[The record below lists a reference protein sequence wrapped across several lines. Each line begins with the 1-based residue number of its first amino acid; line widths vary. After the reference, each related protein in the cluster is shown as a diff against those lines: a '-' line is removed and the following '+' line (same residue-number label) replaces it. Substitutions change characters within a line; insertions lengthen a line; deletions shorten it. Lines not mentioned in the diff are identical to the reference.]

1 MNDKYGLA
9 YSNNVIKTDL
19 TRLVNQIWKL
29 LPMREHEEDWQRQLN
44 SVLVELRGLYEL
56 FGDQL
61 DFLVL
66 ITKLEGLRTEQN
78 FMVYRV
84 TIFSSIT
91 LLTELNGKLR

>member
-9 YSNNVIKTDL
+9 YSNRVIKTDL

-61 DFLVL
+61 DFLIL